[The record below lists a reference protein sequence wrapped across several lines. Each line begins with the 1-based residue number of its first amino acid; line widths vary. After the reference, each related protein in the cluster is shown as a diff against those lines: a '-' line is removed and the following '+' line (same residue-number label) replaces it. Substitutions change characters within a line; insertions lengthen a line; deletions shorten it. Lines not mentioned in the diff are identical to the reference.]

1 MKKIEIYT
9 TNYCPF
15 CVKAKSL
22 LKKKNIK
29 FSEIDVSNDEALRE
43 KMTTMANGA
52 RSVPQIF
59 ADNVHIGDCDKLYK
73 LDQEKKLDKFPEEL
87 KSKNKP
93 KNILFQLR
101 LITVINL
108 N

>member
-22 LKKKNIK
+22 LIKKKIK
-29 FSEIDVSNDEALRE
+29 FFEIDISNDEALRN
-43 KMTTMANGA
+43 KMSVMSNGA

-59 ADNVHIGDCDKLYK
+59 ADDVHIGDCDKIHK
-73 LDQEKKLDKFPEEL
+73 LDQEKKLDKLLGIE
-87 KSKNKP
+87 
-93 KNILFQLR
+93 
-101 LITVINL
+101 
-108 N
+108 

>member
-22 LKKKNIK
+22 LNKKKIN
-29 FSEIDVSNDEALRE
+29 FFEINVSNDESLRE
-43 KMTTMANGA
+43 KMAAMANGA

-59 ADNVHIGDCDKLYK
+59 ADNIYIGDCDTIHK
-73 LDQEKKLDKFPEEL
+73 LDQEKKLDKLLGLYKKFNP
-87 KSKNKP
+87 
-93 KNILFQLR
+93 
-101 LITVINL
+101 T
-108 N
+108 